1 MDPSYQNPDF
11 SKKKKKLLGST
22 EADNSSRGLFPAPID
37 WTATQSGDQ
46 VSKGISFECEIC
58 GEVVKTSRRLDWQ

>member
-11 SKKKKKLLGST
+11 TQEDQKLGST

-58 GEVVKTSRRLDWQ
+58 GEVVWASRRLDWQ